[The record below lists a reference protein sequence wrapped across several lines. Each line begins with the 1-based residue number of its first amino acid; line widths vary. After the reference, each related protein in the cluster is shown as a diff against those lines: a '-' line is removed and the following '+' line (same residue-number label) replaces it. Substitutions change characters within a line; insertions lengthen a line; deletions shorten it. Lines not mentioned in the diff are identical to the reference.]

1 MSINRLMIG
10 MVDKWIARLVDK
22 RVVGTVQVGIALVGK
37 YLLDMIRL
45 EFGKYLID
53 MKMSLKLGKM
63 KLLHIRCLSMH
74 RQLDNLLMIGIV
86 GLILAELC

>member
-10 MVDKWIARLVDK
+10 MVDKQIDRLVDK
-22 RVVGTVQVGIALVGK
+22 RVVGTVLVGIVLV
-37 YLLDMIRL
+37 DMFPL

-63 KLLHIRCLSMH
+63 KLPHIRCFSMH
-74 RQLDNLLMIGIV
+74 RQLDSSLMIGIV
-86 GLILAELC
+86 DSILAGLW